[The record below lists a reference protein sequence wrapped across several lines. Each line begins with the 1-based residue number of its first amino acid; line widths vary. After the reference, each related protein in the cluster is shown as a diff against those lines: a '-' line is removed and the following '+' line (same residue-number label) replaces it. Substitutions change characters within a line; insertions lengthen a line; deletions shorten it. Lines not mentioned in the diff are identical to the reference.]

1 MAFGRILLAWAVVG
15 AWLAAWALAERRITG
30 LGRSPSAAE
39 LAGRLAGEALLLAL
53 FGALWFGSLGSG
65 AWWLV
70 FALLGALMAWPVATL
85 LSAARIV
92 RVVVAGGLLA
102 WTLRG

>member
-1 MAFGRILLAWAVVG
+1 VAFGRILLAWVVVA
-15 AWLAAWALAERRITG
+15 AWLAVWAFGERRVTG
-30 LGRSPSAAE
+30 AEVPSGAE
-39 LAGRLAGEALLLAL
+39 LTPLAGEAFLLAL

-70 FALLGALMAWPVATL
+70 FLLLGGLMAWPVRSLAG
-85 LSAARIV
+85 AARIA

-102 WTLRG
+102 WTLRP